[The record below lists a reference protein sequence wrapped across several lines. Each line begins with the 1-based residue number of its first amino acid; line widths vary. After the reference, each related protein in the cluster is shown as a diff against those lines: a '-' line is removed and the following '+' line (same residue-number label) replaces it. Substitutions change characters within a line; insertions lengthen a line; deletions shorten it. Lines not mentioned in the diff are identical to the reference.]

1 MSLWLNPVHKYCIRE
16 PYVFMLLVRELLYV
30 SNAGNTRM
38 PLLKTDIR
46 RISFVQGFESG
57 LLRKV

>member
-1 MSLWLNPVHKYCIRE
+1 
-16 PYVFMLLVRELLYV
+16 MLLVCEQLYV

-46 RISFVQGFESG
+46 RIRFVQGFESV